1 MNENYSISEEVE
13 EVLPSFFWTIASSEG
28 HQLINKDELVRIIK
42 FDEMTKNHTELYRKQ
57 VPISK
62 ALADNTKLMMP
73 GITASALMDGQG
85 KQVANILKPTYWLAV
100 DIDKIP
106 DEKMQEVI
114 AKADKDPY
122 VMARYVT
129 ASGHG
134 LRILAR
140 YKPFDDPEVTA
151 VELFDVVVRKAMDYF
166 SILLGVP
173 ADEKCCDITR
183 MCGLAHDPTAYF
195 CWNSKPFELES
206 KDIKRLYFKKSMA
219 EKYERRS
226 SRRRKPS
233 QKMVSLAKHIPTID
247 EAAASIEKLL
257 ETWGKAFEP
266 SRHNDYVYNFGLT
279 CLKYDIDQKEATDYA
294 DQHFSAQ
301 YPKTVSVM
309 NQAYKHQEQ
318 RGTWQFMRKGE
329 SYGKKPSIKM
339 LKQWLSMRY
348 EFHRNEVTGNYE
360 VCSRDVLKGKF
371 HSWTRMDD
379 NIENSLWIEME
390 EDGLQTLLPRLHS
403 LINSDFSEKYNPLLD
418 YLTAL
423 PAWDGKTDYIQML
436 ADRIHIAD
444 TDGAHHT
451 QEDFRYF
458 FKKWFVAMVVTWVTD
473 TVVGQTILIFV
484 GKGGLFKTTFFD
496 KLLPKILHDY
506 FINESTA
513 SYTDKDFMEAMAS
526 KALMCLDEFET
537 AFGKNLSAFKSC
549 VTKLFFSIRRP
560 YDKYRTEL
568 PHRAAMCG
576 TSNSVQIISEEEN
589 RRYSPWLIESID
601 SPIDHPIDYQHVYA
615 QAVALGKEVMERQR
629 KHEDGW
635 VFWLTTE
642 DIEVMRE
649 HNKMFMI
656 SNYMEDQILRYYRV
670 PGKYPAASG
679 FREKAQIERHGLVR
693 DREGGGR
700 DEHRCHRIAI
710 GMGGRPELT
719 GLRPVSDLLFAVSIL
734 FFPKTKI
741 LIISNPSTHHIECK
755 TNQKSDIIPS
765 RR

>member
-1 MNENYSISEEVE
+1 MNENYSTSNEVE
-13 EVLPSFFWTIASSEG
+13 EVMPSFFWTIASSEG

-206 KDIKRLYFKKSMA
+206 KDIKRLYLKKSMA

-247 EAAASIEKLL
+247 EAAPAIEKLM

-329 SYGKKPSIKM
+329 SYGKKPSMKM

-348 EFHRNEVTGNYE
+348 KFHRNEVTGYYE
-360 VCSRDVLKGKF
+360 VCSRDVIKGKF
-371 HSWTRMDD
+371 HHWTRMDD

-390 EDGLQTLLPRLHS
+390 EDGLQTQQPRLHS

-444 TDGAHHT
+444 TDSAHHT

-670 PGKYPAASG
+670 PGKDVEARYIKFRYSSEILERIGGCPALSRYIYQQNLASTLLRLG
-679 FREKAQIERHGLVR
+679 FERKR
-693 DREGGGR
+693 RSK
-700 DEHRCHRIAI
+700 
-710 GMGGRPELT
+710 GMGWFVIEKEVGEMNT
-719 GLRPVSDLLFAVSIL
+719 DAIVS
-734 FFPKTKI
+734 
-741 LIISNPSTHHIECK
+741 PSEWED
-755 TNQKSDIIPS
+755 N
-765 RR
+765 RN

>member
-279 CLKYDIDQKEATDYA
+279 CLKYNIDQKEATDYA

-329 SYGKKPSIKM
+329 SYGKKPSMKM

-348 EFHRNEVTGNYE
+348 EFHRNEVTGYYE

-390 EDGLQTLLPRLHS
+390 EDGLQTQQPRLHS

-436 ADRIHIAD
+436 ADRIHIAN

-473 TVVGQTILIFV
+473 TVVGQTFLIFV

-496 KLLPKILHDY
+496 KLLPRVLHDY

-670 PGKYPAASG
+670 PGKDVEARYIKFRYSSEILERIGGCPALSRYIYQQNLASTLLRLG
-679 FREKAQIERHGLVR
+679 FERKR
-693 DREGGGR
+693 RSK
-700 DEHRCHRIAI
+700 
-710 GMGGRPELT
+710 GMGWFVIEKEVGEMNT
-719 GLRPVSDLLFAVSIL
+719 DAIVS
-734 FFPKTKI
+734 
-741 LIISNPSTHHIECK
+741 PSEWE
-755 TNQKSDIIPS
+755 NDPN
-765 RR
+765 

>member
-13 EVLPSFFWTIASSEG
+13 EVMPSFFWTIASSEG

-106 DEKMQEVI
+106 EEKMQEVI
-114 AKADKDPY
+114 TKADKDPY

-151 VELFDVVVRKAMDYF
+151 VELFGVVVRKAMDYF

-247 EAAASIEKLL
+247 EAAPSIEKLL

-329 SYGKKPSIKM
+329 SYGKKPSMKM

-348 EFHRNEVTGNYE
+348 EFHRNEVTGYYE

-371 HSWTRMDD
+371 HHWTRMDD

-390 EDGLQTLLPRLHS
+390 EDGLQTQQPRLHS

-436 ADRIHIAD
+436 ADRIHIAN

-670 PGKYPAASG
+670 PGKDVEARYIKFRYSSEILERIGGCPALSRYIYQQNLASTLLRLG
-679 FREKAQIERHGLVR
+679 FERKR
-693 DREGGGR
+693 RSK
-700 DEHRCHRIAI
+700 
-710 GMGGRPELT
+710 GMGWFVIEKEVGEMNT
-719 GLRPVSDLLFAVSIL
+719 DAIVS
-734 FFPKTKI
+734 
-741 LIISNPSTHHIECK
+741 PSEWEDDR
-755 TNQKSDIIPS
+755 N
-765 RR
+765 

>member
-13 EVLPSFFWTIASSEG
+13 EVMPSFFWTIASSEG

-106 DEKMQEVI
+106 EEKMQEVI
-114 AKADKDPY
+114 TKADKDPY

-329 SYGKKPSIKM
+329 SYGKKPSMKM

-348 EFHRNEVTGNYE
+348 EFHRNEVTGYYE

-371 HSWTRMDD
+371 HHWTRMDD

-390 EDGLQTLLPRLHS
+390 EDGLQTQQPRLHS
-403 LINSDFSEKYNPLLD
+403 LINSDFSKKYNPLLD

-436 ADRIHIAD
+436 ADRIHIAN

-670 PGKYPAASG
+670 PGKDVEARYIKFRYSSEILERIGGCPALSRYIYQQNLASTLLRLG
-679 FREKAQIERHGLVR
+679 FERKR
-693 DREGGGR
+693 RSK
-700 DEHRCHRIAI
+700 
-710 GMGGRPELT
+710 GMGWFVIEKEMGEMNT
-719 GLRPVSDLLFAVSIL
+719 DAIVS
-734 FFPKTKI
+734 
-741 LIISNPSTHHIECK
+741 PSEWEDDR
-755 TNQKSDIIPS
+755 N
-765 RR
+765 

>member
-13 EVLPSFFWTIASSEG
+13 EVMPSFFWTIASSEG

-106 DEKMQEVI
+106 EEKMQEVI

-151 VELFDVVVRKAMDYF
+151 VELFGVVVRKAMDYF

-206 KDIKRLYFKKSMA
+206 KDIKRLYFKKSIA

-247 EAAASIEKLL
+247 EAAPAIEKLL

-329 SYGKKPSIKM
+329 SYGKKPSMKM

-348 EFHRNEVTGNYE
+348 EFHRNEVTGYYE

-371 HSWTRMDD
+371 HHWTRMDD

-390 EDGLQTLLPRLHS
+390 EDGLQTQQPRLHS

-423 PAWDGKTDYIQML
+423 PTWDGKTDYIQML
-436 ADRIHIAD
+436 ADRIHIAN

-670 PGKYPAASG
+670 PDKDVEARYIKFRYSSEILERIGGCPALSRYIYQQNLASTLLRLG
-679 FREKAQIERHGLVR
+679 FERKR
-693 DREGGGR
+693 RSK
-700 DEHRCHRIAI
+700 
-710 GMGGRPELT
+710 GMGWFVIEKEVGEMNT
-719 GLRPVSDLLFAVSIL
+719 DAIVS
-734 FFPKTKI
+734 
-741 LIISNPSTHHIECK
+741 PSEWEDDR
-755 TNQKSDIIPS
+755 N
-765 RR
+765 

>member
-1 MNENYSISEEVE
+1 
-13 EVLPSFFWTIASSEG
+13 
-28 HQLINKDELVRIIK
+28 
-42 FDEMTKNHTELYRKQ
+42 MTKNHTELYRKQ

-106 DEKMQEVI
+106 EEKMQEVI
-114 AKADKDPY
+114 TKVDKDPY

-318 RGTWQFMRKGE
+318 RGTWQFMRKGD
-329 SYGKKPSIKM
+329 SYGKKPSMKM

-348 EFHRNEVTGNYE
+348 EFHRNEVTGYYE

-371 HSWTRMDD
+371 HHWTRMDD

-390 EDGLQTLLPRLHS
+390 EDGLQTQLPRLHS

-436 ADRIHIAD
+436 ADRIHIAN

-670 PGKYPAASG
+670 PGKDVEARYIKFRYSSEILERIGGCPALSRYIYQQNLASTLLRLG
-679 FREKAQIERHGLVR
+679 FERKR
-693 DREGGGR
+693 RSK
-700 DEHRCHRIAI
+700 
-710 GMGGRPELT
+710 GMGWFVIEKEVGEMNT
-719 GLRPVSDLLFAVSIL
+719 DAIVS
-734 FFPKTKI
+734 
-741 LIISNPSTHHIECK
+741 PSEWEDDR
-755 TNQKSDIIPS
+755 N
-765 RR
+765 

>member
-1 MNENYSISEEVE
+1 MNENYSTSNEVE
-13 EVLPSFFWTIASSEG
+13 EVMPSFFWTIASSEG

-247 EAAASIEKLL
+247 EAAPAIEKLM
-257 ETWGKAFEP
+257 ESWGKAFEP

-279 CLKYDIDQKEATDYA
+279 CLKYNIDQKEATDYA

-329 SYGKKPSIKM
+329 SYGKKPSMKM

-348 EFHRNEVTGNYE
+348 EFHRNEVTGYYE
-360 VCSRDVLKGKF
+360 VCSRDVIKGQVSPLDPHGRQHRELSLDRDGRGWTADAATQAPLPHQQRLQREVQSSARF
-371 HSWTRMDD
+371 SHSSPGMGR
-379 NIENSLWIEME
+379 
-390 EDGLQTLLPRLHS
+390 EDRLHPDACRPHS
-403 LINSDFSEKYNPLLD
+403 HCEYGWCPPYAGRFQILL
-418 YLTAL
+418 
-423 PAWDGKTDYIQML
+423 
-436 ADRIHIAD
+436 
-444 TDGAHHT
+444 
-451 QEDFRYF
+451 QE
-458 FKKWFVAMVVTWVTD
+458 MVCSH
-473 TVVGQTILIFV
+473 
-484 GKGGLFKTTFFD
+484 GGDLGNG
-496 KLLPKILHDY
+496 Y
-506 FINESTA
+506 R
-513 SYTDKDFMEAMAS
+513 
-526 KALMCLDEFET
+526 
-537 AFGKNLSAFKSC
+537 G
-549 VTKLFFSIRRP
+549 RP
-560 YDKYRTEL
+560 
-568 PHRAAMCG
+568 
-576 TSNSVQIISEEEN
+576 
-589 RRYSPWLIESID
+589 
-601 SPIDHPIDYQHVYA
+601 DHPYLRGQGRSLQDHLLR
-615 QAVALGKEVMERQR
+615 QA
-629 KHEDGW
+629 
-635 VFWLTTE
+635 
-642 DIEVMRE
+642 
-649 HNKMFMI
+649 
-656 SNYMEDQILRYYRV
+656 
-670 PGKYPAASG
+670 AA
-679 FREKAQIERHGLVR
+679 
-693 DREGGGR
+693 
-700 DEHRCHRIAI
+700 
-710 GMGGRPELT
+710 
-719 GLRPVSDLLFAVSIL
+719 
-734 FFPKTKI
+734 
-741 LIISNPSTHHIECK
+741 
-755 TNQKSDIIPS
+755 
-765 RR
+765 

>member
-1 MNENYSISEEVE
+1 MNTNNSTSEEVE

-85 KQVANILKPTYWLAV
+85 KQVGNILKPTYWLAV

-114 AKADKDPY
+114 TKADKDPY
-122 VMARYVT
+122 VMARYVK

-247 EAAASIEKLL
+247 EAAPAIEKLL

-329 SYGKKPSIKM
+329 SYGKKPSMKM

-348 EFHRNEVTGNYE
+348 EFHRNEVTGYYE
-360 VCSRDVLKGKF
+360 VCSRDVIKGKF
-371 HSWTRMDD
+371 HRWTRMDD

-390 EDGLQTLLPRLHS
+390 EDGLQTQQPRLHS

-496 KLLPKILHDY
+496 KLLPKVLHDY

-670 PGKYPAASG
+670 PGKDVEARYIKFRYSSEILERIGGCPALSRYIYQQNLASTLLRLG
-679 FREKAQIERHGLVR
+679 FERKR
-693 DREGGGR
+693 RSK
-700 DEHRCHRIAI
+700 
-710 GMGGRPELT
+710 GMGWFVIEKEVGEMNT
-719 GLRPVSDLLFAVSIL
+719 DAIVS
-734 FFPKTKI
+734 
-741 LIISNPSTHHIECK
+741 PSEWEDDR
-755 TNQKSDIIPS
+755 N
-765 RR
+765 

>member
-85 KQVANILKPTYWLAV
+85 KQVAKILKPTYWLAV

-134 LRILAR
+134 LRILAC

-195 CWNSKPFELES
+195 CWNSKPFELDT
-206 KDIKRLYFKKSMA
+206 KDIKRLYFKKSMS

-247 EAAASIEKLL
+247 EAAPAIEKLL

-348 EFHRNEVTGNYE
+348 EFHRNEVTGYYE
-360 VCSRDVLKGKF
+360 VCSRDVIKGKF
-371 HSWTRMDD
+371 HHWTRMDD

-390 EDGLQTLLPRLHS
+390 EDGLQTQQPRLHS

-418 YLTAL
+418 FLTFL
-423 PAWDGKTDYIQML
+423 PEWDGKTDYIQML

-670 PGKYPAASG
+670 PGKDVEARYIKFRYSSEILERIGGCPALSRYIYQQNLASTLLRLG
-679 FREKAQIERHGLVR
+679 FERKR
-693 DREGGGR
+693 RSK
-700 DEHRCHRIAI
+700 
-710 GMGGRPELT
+710 GMGWFVIEKEVGEMNT
-719 GLRPVSDLLFAVSIL
+719 DAIVS
-734 FFPKTKI
+734 
-741 LIISNPSTHHIECK
+741 PSEWEDDR
-755 TNQKSDIIPS
+755 N
-765 RR
+765 

>member
-13 EVLPSFFWTIASSEG
+13 EVMPSFFWTIASSEG

-106 DEKMQEVI
+106 EEKMQEVI
-114 AKADKDPY
+114 TKVDKDPY

-247 EAAASIEKLL
+247 EAAPAIEKLL

-329 SYGKKPSIKM
+329 SYGKKPSMKM
-339 LKQWLSMRY
+339 LKQWLSIRY
-348 EFHRNEVTGNYE
+348 EFHRNEVTGYYE

-371 HSWTRMDD
+371 HHWTHMDD

-390 EDGLQTLLPRLHS
+390 EDGLQTQLPRLHS

-436 ADRIHIAD
+436 ADRIHIAN

-589 RRYSPWLIESID
+589 RRYSPWLIKSID

-670 PGKYPAASG
+670 PGKDVEARYIKFRYSSEILERIGGCPALSRYIYQQNLASTLLRLG
-679 FREKAQIERHGLVR
+679 FERKR
-693 DREGGGR
+693 RSK
-700 DEHRCHRIAI
+700 
-710 GMGGRPELT
+710 GMGWFVIEKEVGEMNT
-719 GLRPVSDLLFAVSIL
+719 DAIVS
-734 FFPKTKI
+734 
-741 LIISNPSTHHIECK
+741 PSEWEDDR
-755 TNQKSDIIPS
+755 N
-765 RR
+765 

>member
-1 MNENYSISEEVE
+1 MNDNYSISEEVE

-28 HQLINKDELVRIIK
+28 HQLISKDELVRIIK

-114 AKADKDPY
+114 AKTDKDPY

-279 CLKYDIDQKEATDYA
+279 CLKYNIDQKEATDYA

-329 SYGKKPSIKM
+329 SYGKKPSMKM

-348 EFHRNEVTGNYE
+348 EFHRNEVTGYYE

-371 HSWTRMDD
+371 HRRTRMDD

-670 PGKYPAASG
+670 PGKDVEARYIKFRYSSEILERIGGCPALSRYIYQQNLASTLLRLG
-679 FREKAQIERHGLVR
+679 FERKR
-693 DREGGGR
+693 RSK
-700 DEHRCHRIAI
+700 
-710 GMGGRPELT
+710 GMGWFVIEKEVGEMNT
-719 GLRPVSDLLFAVSIL
+719 DAIVS
-734 FFPKTKI
+734 
-741 LIISNPSTHHIECK
+741 PSEWEDDP
-755 TNQKSDIIPS
+755 N
-765 RR
+765 

>member
-1 MNENYSISEEVE
+1 MNENYSICEEVE

-85 KQVANILKPTYWLAV
+85 KLVANILKPTYWLAV

-114 AKADKDPY
+114 AKADNDPY

-140 YKPFDDPEVTA
+140 YKPFNDPEVTA
-151 VELFDVVVRKAMDYF
+151 VELFDVMVRKAMDYF

-195 CWNSKPFELES
+195 CWNSKPFELDT

-279 CLKYDIDQKEATDYA
+279 CLKYNIDQKEATDYA

-329 SYGKKPSIKM
+329 SYGKKPSMKM

-348 EFHRNEVTGNYE
+348 EFHRNEVTGYYE

-371 HSWTRMDD
+371 HRWTRMDD

-496 KLLPKILHDY
+496 KLLPRVLHDY

-670 PGKYPAASG
+670 PGKDVEARYIKFRYSSEILERIGGCPALSRYIYQQNLASTLLRLG
-679 FREKAQIERHGLVR
+679 FERKR
-693 DREGGGR
+693 RSK
-700 DEHRCHRIAI
+700 
-710 GMGGRPELT
+710 GMGWFVIEKEVGEMNT
-719 GLRPVSDLLFAVSIL
+719 DAIVS
-734 FFPKTKI
+734 
-741 LIISNPSTHHIECK
+741 PSEWEDDR
-755 TNQKSDIIPS
+755 N
-765 RR
+765 

>member
-13 EVLPSFFWTIASSEG
+13 EVMPSFFWTIASSEG

-57 VPISK
+57 IPISK

-85 KQVANILKPTYWLAV
+85 KQVANIQKPTYWLAV

-106 DEKMQEVI
+106 EEKMQEVI

-195 CWNSKPFELES
+195 CWNSKPFELDT
-206 KDIKRLYFKKSMA
+206 KDIKRLYLKKSMA

-247 EAAASIEKLL
+247 EAAPAIEKLM

-329 SYGKKPSIKM
+329 SYSKKPSMKM

-348 EFHRNEVTGNYE
+348 EFHRNEVTGYYE

-371 HSWTRMDD
+371 HHWTRMDD

-390 EDGLQTLLPRLHS
+390 EDGLQTQQPRLHS

-436 ADRIHIAD
+436 ADRIHIAN

-589 RRYSPWLIESID
+589 RRYSPWLIKSID

-670 PGKYPAASG
+670 PGKDVEARYIKFRYSSEILERIGGCPALSRYIYQQNLASTLLRLG
-679 FREKAQIERHGLVR
+679 FERKR
-693 DREGGGR
+693 RSK
-700 DEHRCHRIAI
+700 
-710 GMGGRPELT
+710 GMGWFVIEKEVGEMNT
-719 GLRPVSDLLFAVSIL
+719 DAIVS
-734 FFPKTKI
+734 
-741 LIISNPSTHHIECK
+741 PSEWEDDR
-755 TNQKSDIIPS
+755 N
-765 RR
+765 

>member
-13 EVLPSFFWTIASSEG
+13 EVMPSFFWTIASSEG

-106 DEKMQEVI
+106 EEKMQEVI

-151 VELFDVVVRKAMDYF
+151 VELFGVVVRKAMDYF

-206 KDIKRLYFKKSMA
+206 KDIKRLYFKKSIA

-329 SYGKKPSIKM
+329 SYGKKPSMKM

-348 EFHRNEVTGNYE
+348 EFHRNEVTGYYE

-371 HSWTRMDD
+371 HHWTRMDD

-390 EDGLQTLLPRLHS
+390 EDGLQTQLPRLHS

-436 ADRIHIAD
+436 ADRIHIAN

-670 PGKYPAASG
+670 PGKDVEARYIKFRYSSEILERIGGCPALSRYIYQQNLASTLLRLG
-679 FREKAQIERHGLVR
+679 FERKR
-693 DREGGGR
+693 RSK
-700 DEHRCHRIAI
+700 
-710 GMGGRPELT
+710 GMGWFVIEKEVGEMNT
-719 GLRPVSDLLFAVSIL
+719 DAIVS
-734 FFPKTKI
+734 
-741 LIISNPSTHHIECK
+741 PSEWEDDR
-755 TNQKSDIIPS
+755 N
-765 RR
+765 

>member
-1 MNENYSISEEVE
+1 MNENYSTSEEVE

-195 CWNSKPFELES
+195 CWNSKPFKLES

-226 SRRRKPS
+226 NRRRKPS

-329 SYGKKPSIKM
+329 SYGKKPSMKM

-348 EFHRNEVTGNYE
+348 EFHRNEVTGYYE
-360 VCSRDVLKGKF
+360 VCSRDVIKGKF
-371 HSWTRMDD
+371 HHWTRMDD

-670 PGKYPAASG
+670 PGKDVEARYIKFRYSSEILERIGGCPALSRYIYQQNLASTLLRLG
-679 FREKAQIERHGLVR
+679 FERKR
-693 DREGGGR
+693 RSK
-700 DEHRCHRIAI
+700 
-710 GMGGRPELT
+710 GMGWFVIEKEVGEMNT
-719 GLRPVSDLLFAVSIL
+719 DAIVS
-734 FFPKTKI
+734 
-741 LIISNPSTHHIECK
+741 PSEWEDDR
-755 TNQKSDIIPS
+755 N
-765 RR
+765 

>member
-1 MNENYSISEEVE
+1 MNTNNSTSEEVE

-247 EAAASIEKLL
+247 EAAPAIEKLM

-329 SYGKKPSIKM
+329 SYGKKPSMKM

-348 EFHRNEVTGNYE
+348 KFHRNEVTGYYE
-360 VCSRDVLKGKF
+360 VCSRDVIKGKF
-371 HSWTRMDD
+371 HRWTRMDD

-390 EDGLQTLLPRLHS
+390 EDGLQTQQPRLHS

-418 YLTAL
+418 FLTSL
-423 PAWDGKTDYIQML
+423 PEWDGKTDYIQML
-436 ADRIHIAD
+436 ADRIHIAN
-444 TDGAHHT
+444 TDSAHHT

-601 SPIDHPIDYQHVYA
+601 SPIDHPIDYLHVYA

-670 PGKYPAASG
+670 PGKDVEARFIKFRYSSEILERIGGCPALSRYIYQQNLASTLLRLG
-679 FREKAQIERHGLVR
+679 FERKR
-693 DREGGGR
+693 RSK
-700 DEHRCHRIAI
+700 
-710 GMGGRPELT
+710 GMGWFVIEKEVGEMNT
-719 GLRPVSDLLFAVSIL
+719 DAIVS
-734 FFPKTKI
+734 
-741 LIISNPSTHHIECK
+741 PSEWEDDR
-755 TNQKSDIIPS
+755 N
-765 RR
+765 

>member
-13 EVLPSFFWTIASSEG
+13 EVMPSFFWTIASSEG

-151 VELFDVVVRKAMDYF
+151 VELFGVVVRKAMDYF

-329 SYGKKPSIKM
+329 SYGKKPSMKM

-348 EFHRNEVTGNYE
+348 EFHRNEVTGYYE

-371 HSWTRMDD
+371 HHWTRMDD

-390 EDGLQTLLPRLHS
+390 EDGLQTQLPRLHS

-436 ADRIHIAD
+436 ADRIHIAN

-670 PGKYPAASG
+670 PGKDVEARYIKFRYSSEILERIGGCPALSRYIYQQNLASTLLRLG
-679 FREKAQIERHGLVR
+679 FERKR
-693 DREGGGR
+693 RSK
-700 DEHRCHRIAI
+700 
-710 GMGGRPELT
+710 GMGWFVIEKEVGEMNT
-719 GLRPVSDLLFAVSIL
+719 DAIVS
-734 FFPKTKI
+734 P
-741 LIISNPSTHHIECK
+741 
-755 TNQKSDIIPS
+755 
-765 RR
+765 

>member
-1 MNENYSISEEVE
+1 MNTNNSTSEEVE

-114 AKADKDPY
+114 TKADNDPY
-122 VMARYVT
+122 VMVRYVT

-173 ADEKCCDITR
+173 ADEKCSDITR
-183 MCGLAHDPTAYF
+183 ICGLAHDPTAYF

-233 QKMVSLAKHIPTID
+233 QKMVSLAKQIPTID
-247 EAAASIEKLL
+247 EAAASIEKLM
-257 ETWGKAFEP
+257 ESWGKAFEP

-329 SYGKKPSIKM
+329 SYGKKPSMKM

-348 EFHRNEVTGNYE
+348 EFHRNEVTGYYE

-371 HSWTRMDD
+371 HRWTRMDD

-390 EDGLQTLLPRLHS
+390 EDGLQTQQPRLHS

-418 YLTAL
+418 FLTSL
-423 PAWDGKTDYIQML
+423 PEWDGKTDYIQML
-436 ADRIHIAD
+436 ADRIHIAE
-444 TDGAHHT
+444 TDSAHHT

-670 PGKYPAASG
+670 PGKDVEARYIKFRYSSEILERIGGCPALSRYIYQQNLASTLLRLG
-679 FREKAQIERHGLVR
+679 FERKR
-693 DREGGGR
+693 RSK
-700 DEHRCHRIAI
+700 
-710 GMGGRPELT
+710 GMGWFVIEKEVGEMNT
-719 GLRPVSDLLFAVSIL
+719 DAIVS
-734 FFPKTKI
+734 
-741 LIISNPSTHHIECK
+741 PSEWEDDR
-755 TNQKSDIIPS
+755 N
-765 RR
+765 

>member
-1 MNENYSISEEVE
+1 MNDNYSISKEVE

-195 CWNSKPFELES
+195 CWNSKPFELDT

-219 EKYERRS
+219 EKYERHS

-233 QKMVSLAKHIPTID
+233 QKMVSLVKHIPTID
-247 EAAASIEKLL
+247 EAAPAIEKLL

-266 SRHNDYVYNFGLT
+266 NHHNDYVYNFGLT
-279 CLKYDIDQKEATDYA
+279 CLKYNIDQKEATDYA

-318 RGTWQFMRKGE
+318 RGSWQFMRKGE
-329 SYGKKPSIKM
+329 SYGKKPSMKM

-348 EFHRNEVTGNYE
+348 EFHRNEVTGYYE

-371 HSWTRMDD
+371 HRWTRMDD

-629 KHEDGW
+629 KHEDGR

-670 PGKYPAASG
+670 PGKDVEARYIKFRYSSEILERIGGCPALSRYIYQQNLASTLLRLG
-679 FREKAQIERHGLVR
+679 FERKR
-693 DREGGGR
+693 RSK
-700 DEHRCHRIAI
+700 
-710 GMGGRPELT
+710 GMGWFVIEKEVGEMNT
-719 GLRPVSDLLFAVSIL
+719 DAIVS
-734 FFPKTKI
+734 
-741 LIISNPSTHHIECK
+741 PSEWEDDR
-755 TNQKSDIIPS
+755 N
-765 RR
+765 

>member
-206 KDIKRLYFKKSMA
+206 KDIKRLYLKKSMA

-247 EAAASIEKLL
+247 EAAPAIEKLM

-279 CLKYDIDQKEATDYA
+279 CLKYNIDQKEATDYA

-318 RGTWQFMRKGE
+318 RGNWQFMRKGE
-329 SYGKKPSIKM
+329 SYGKKPSMKM

-348 EFHRNEVTGNYE
+348 EFHRNEVTGYYE

-670 PGKYPAASG
+670 PGKDVEARYIKFRYSSEILERIGGCPALSRYIYQQNLASTLLRLG
-679 FREKAQIERHGLVR
+679 FERKR
-693 DREGGGR
+693 RSK
-700 DEHRCHRIAI
+700 
-710 GMGGRPELT
+710 GMGWFVIEKEVGEMNT
-719 GLRPVSDLLFAVSIL
+719 DAIVS
-734 FFPKTKI
+734 
-741 LIISNPSTHHIECK
+741 PSEWEDDR
-755 TNQKSDIIPS
+755 N
-765 RR
+765 

>member
-1 MNENYSISEEVE
+1 MNDNYSISEEVE

-85 KQVANILKPTYWLAV
+85 KQVANIQKPTYWLAV

-106 DEKMQEVI
+106 EEKMQEVI

-206 KDIKRLYFKKSMA
+206 KDIKRLYLKKSMA

-329 SYGKKPSIKM
+329 SYGKKPSMKM

-348 EFHRNEVTGNYE
+348 EFHRNEVTGYYE

-371 HSWTRMDD
+371 HRWTRMDD

-436 ADRIHIAD
+436 ADRIHIAN

-670 PGKYPAASG
+670 PGKDVEARYIKFRYSSEILERIGGCPALSRYIYQQNLASTLLRLG
-679 FREKAQIERHGLVR
+679 FERKR
-693 DREGGGR
+693 RSK
-700 DEHRCHRIAI
+700 
-710 GMGGRPELT
+710 GMGWFVIEKEVGEMNT
-719 GLRPVSDLLFAVSIL
+719 DAIVS
-734 FFPKTKI
+734 
-741 LIISNPSTHHIECK
+741 PSEWEDDR
-755 TNQKSDIIPS
+755 N
-765 RR
+765 

>member
-1 MNENYSISEEVE
+1 MNDNYSISEEVE

-195 CWNSKPFELES
+195 CWNSKPFELDT

-266 SRHNDYVYNFGLT
+266 NRHNDYVYNFGLT
-279 CLKYDIDQKEATDYA
+279 CLKYNIDQKEATDYA

-329 SYGKKPSIKM
+329 SYGKKPSMKM

-348 EFHRNEVTGNYE
+348 EFHRNEVTGYYE

-371 HSWTRMDD
+371 HHWTRMDD

-496 KLLPKILHDY
+496 KLLPRVLHDY

-670 PGKYPAASG
+670 PGKDVEARYIKFRYSSEILERIGGCPALSRYIYQQNLASTLLRLG
-679 FREKAQIERHGLVR
+679 FERKR
-693 DREGGGR
+693 RSK
-700 DEHRCHRIAI
+700 
-710 GMGGRPELT
+710 GMGWFVIEKEVGEMNT
-719 GLRPVSDLLFAVSIL
+719 DAIVS
-734 FFPKTKI
+734 
-741 LIISNPSTHHIECK
+741 PSEWEDDQ
-755 TNQKSDIIPS
+755 N
-765 RR
+765 

>member
-1 MNENYSISEEVE
+1 MNDNYSISKEVE

-114 AKADKDPY
+114 EKADKDPY

-195 CWNSKPFELES
+195 CWDSKPFELES

-266 SRHNDYVYNFGLT
+266 NRHNDYVYNFGLT
-279 CLKYDIDQKEATDYA
+279 CLKYNIDQKEATDYA

-329 SYGKKPSIKM
+329 SYGKKPSMKM

-348 EFHRNEVTGNYE
+348 EFHRNEVTGYYE
-360 VCSRDVLKGKF
+360 VCSRDVIKGKF
-371 HSWTRMDD
+371 HHWTRMDD

-390 EDGLQTLLPRLHS
+390 EDGLQTQLPRLHS

-436 ADRIHIAD
+436 ADRIHIAN

-670 PGKYPAASG
+670 PGKDVEARYIKFRYSSEILERIGGCPALSRYIYQQNLASTLLRLG
-679 FREKAQIERHGLVR
+679 FERKR
-693 DREGGGR
+693 RSK
-700 DEHRCHRIAI
+700 
-710 GMGGRPELT
+710 GMGWFVIEKEVGEMNT
-719 GLRPVSDLLFAVSIL
+719 DAIVS
-734 FFPKTKI
+734 
-741 LIISNPSTHHIECK
+741 PSEWEDDR
-755 TNQKSDIIPS
+755 N
-765 RR
+765 

>member
-1 MNENYSISEEVE
+1 M
-13 EVLPSFFWTIASSEG
+13 
-28 HQLINKDELVRIIK
+28 
-42 FDEMTKNHTELYRKQ
+42 
-57 VPISK
+57 
-62 ALADNTKLMMP
+62 
-73 GITASALMDGQG
+73 
-85 KQVANILKPTYWLAV
+85 
-100 DIDKIP
+100 
-106 DEKMQEVI
+106 
-114 AKADKDPY
+114 
-122 VMARYVT
+122 
-129 ASGHG
+129 
-134 LRILAR
+134 
-140 YKPFDDPEVTA
+140 
-151 VELFDVVVRKAMDYF
+151 
-166 SILLGVP
+166 P

-247 EAAASIEKLL
+247 EAAPAIEKLL

-329 SYGKKPSIKM
+329 SYGKKPSMKM

-348 EFHRNEVTGNYE
+348 EFHRNEVTGYYE

-371 HSWTRMDD
+371 HHWTRMDD

-390 EDGLQTLLPRLHS
+390 EDGLQTQQPRLHS

-436 ADRIHIAD
+436 ADRIHIAN

-670 PGKYPAASG
+670 PGKDVEARYIKFRYSSEILERIGGCPALSRYIYQQNLASTLLRLG
-679 FREKAQIERHGLVR
+679 FERKR
-693 DREGGGR
+693 RSK
-700 DEHRCHRIAI
+700 
-710 GMGGRPELT
+710 GMGWFVIEKEVGEMNT
-719 GLRPVSDLLFAVSIL
+719 DAIVS
-734 FFPKTKI
+734 
-741 LIISNPSTHHIECK
+741 PSEWEDDR
-755 TNQKSDIIPS
+755 N
-765 RR
+765 

>member
-1 MNENYSISEEVE
+1 MNENYSISKEVE
-13 EVLPSFFWTIASSEG
+13 EVMPSFFWTIASSEG

-106 DEKMQEVI
+106 EEKMQEVI
-114 AKADKDPY
+114 TKVDKDPY

-151 VELFDVVVRKAMDYF
+151 VELFGVVVRKAMDYF

-329 SYGKKPSIKM
+329 SYGKKPSMKM

-348 EFHRNEVTGNYE
+348 EFHRNEVTGYYE

-371 HSWTRMDD
+371 HHWTRMDD

-390 EDGLQTLLPRLHS
+390 EDGLQTQLPRLHS

-436 ADRIHIAD
+436 ADRIHIAN
-444 TDGAHHT
+444 TDGVHHT

-670 PGKYPAASG
+670 PGKDVEARYIKFRYSSEILERIGGCPALSRYIYQQNLASTLLRLG
-679 FREKAQIERHGLVR
+679 FERKR
-693 DREGGGR
+693 RSK
-700 DEHRCHRIAI
+700 
-710 GMGGRPELT
+710 GMGWFVIEKEVGEMNT
-719 GLRPVSDLLFAVSIL
+719 DAIVS
-734 FFPKTKI
+734 
-741 LIISNPSTHHIECK
+741 PSEWEDDR
-755 TNQKSDIIPS
+755 N
-765 RR
+765 

>member
-1 MNENYSISEEVE
+1 MKENHSSSMEVE

-28 HQLINKDELVRIIK
+28 HQLIKKDELVRIIK

-106 DEKMQEVI
+106 DEKTQQVI
-114 AKADKDPY
+114 AKADNDPY

-140 YKPFDDPEVTA
+140 YKPFNDPEVTA
-151 VELFDVVVRKAMDYF
+151 VELFDVMVRKAMDYF

-173 ADEKCCDITR
+173 ADEKCSDITR

-195 CWNSKPFELES
+195 CWDSKPFELDT
-206 KDIKRLYFKKSMA
+206 KDIKTLYFKKSMA

-257 ETWGKAFEP
+257 ESWGKAFEP

-279 CLKYDIDQKEATDYA
+279 CVKYDIDQKEATDYA

-301 YPKTVSVM
+301 YPETVSVM
-309 NQAYKHQEQ
+309 KQAYKHQEQ

-329 SYGKKPSIKM
+329 SYGKKPSMKM

-348 EFHRNEVTGNYE
+348 KFHRNEVTGYYE
-360 VCSRDVLKGKF
+360 VCSRDVIKGKF
-371 HSWTRMDD
+371 HRWTRMDD

-390 EDGLQTLLPRLHS
+390 EDGLQTQLPRLHS

-418 YLTAL
+418 YLTDL

-436 ADRIHIAD
+436 ADRIHIAN

-451 QEDFRYF
+451 QEEFRYF

-496 KLLPKILHDY
+496 KLLPKMLHDY

-670 PGKYPAASG
+670 PGKDVEARFIKFRYSSEIMERIGGCPALSRYIYQQNLASTLLRLG
-679 FREKAQIERHGLVR
+679 FERHRKAKGIGWFVIEKEMGEMNTDSIVSPSEWED
-693 DREGGGR
+693 DR
-700 DEHRCHRIAI
+700 
-710 GMGGRPELT
+710 
-719 GLRPVSDLLFAVSIL
+719 
-734 FFPKTKI
+734 
-741 LIISNPSTHHIECK
+741 N
-755 TNQKSDIIPS
+755 
-765 RR
+765 

>member
-1 MNENYSISEEVE
+1 
-13 EVLPSFFWTIASSEG
+13 
-28 HQLINKDELVRIIK
+28 
-42 FDEMTKNHTELYRKQ
+42 
-57 VPISK
+57 
-62 ALADNTKLMMP
+62 
-73 GITASALMDGQG
+73 
-85 KQVANILKPTYWLAV
+85 
-100 DIDKIP
+100 
-106 DEKMQEVI
+106 
-114 AKADKDPY
+114 
-122 VMARYVT
+122 
-129 ASGHG
+129 
-134 LRILAR
+134 
-140 YKPFDDPEVTA
+140 
-151 VELFDVVVRKAMDYF
+151 MDYF

-233 QKMVSLAKHIPTID
+233 QKMVSLAKRIPTID

-329 SYGKKPSIKM
+329 SYGKKPSMKM

-348 EFHRNEVTGNYE
+348 EFHRNEVTGYYE

-371 HSWTRMDD
+371 HHWTRMDD

-390 EDGLQTLLPRLHS
+390 EDGLQTQQPRLHS

-423 PAWDGKTDYIQML
+423 PTWDGKTDYIQML
-436 ADRIHIAD
+436 ADRIHIAN

-670 PGKYPAASG
+670 PGKDVEARYIKFRYSSEILERIGGCPALSRYIYQQNLASTLLRLG
-679 FREKAQIERHGLVR
+679 FERKR
-693 DREGGGR
+693 RSK
-700 DEHRCHRIAI
+700 
-710 GMGGRPELT
+710 GMGWFVIEKEVGEMNT
-719 GLRPVSDLLFAVSIL
+719 DAIVS
-734 FFPKTKI
+734 
-741 LIISNPSTHHIECK
+741 PSEWEDDR
-755 TNQKSDIIPS
+755 N
-765 RR
+765 

>member
-1 MNENYSISEEVE
+1 MNENYSTSNEVE
-13 EVLPSFFWTIASSEG
+13 EVMPSFFWTIASSEG

-73 GITASALMDGQG
+73 GITASTLMDGQG

-279 CLKYDIDQKEATDYA
+279 CLKYNIDQKEATDYA

-329 SYGKKPSIKM
+329 SYGKKPSMKM

-348 EFHRNEVTGNYE
+348 EFHRNEVTGYYE

-371 HSWTRMDD
+371 HHWTRMDD
-379 NIENSLWIEME
+379 NIENTLWIEME
-390 EDGLQTLLPRLHS
+390 EDGLQTQQPRLHS

-436 ADRIHIAD
+436 ADRIHIAN

-496 KLLPKILHDY
+496 KLLPKVLHDY

-670 PGKYPAASG
+670 PDKDVEARYIKFRYSSEILERIGGCPALSRYIYQQNLASTLLRLG
-679 FREKAQIERHGLVR
+679 FERKR
-693 DREGGGR
+693 RSK
-700 DEHRCHRIAI
+700 
-710 GMGGRPELT
+710 GMGWLVIEKEVGEMNT
-719 GLRPVSDLLFAVSIL
+719 DAIVS
-734 FFPKTKI
+734 
-741 LIISNPSTHHIECK
+741 PSEWEDDR
-755 TNQKSDIIPS
+755 N
-765 RR
+765 

>member
-1 MNENYSISEEVE
+1 MNTNNSTSEEVE

-28 HQLINKDELVRIIK
+28 HQLIKKDELVRIIK

-233 QKMVSLAKHIPTID
+233 QKMVSLAKQIPTID

-257 ETWGKAFEP
+257 ESWGKAFEP

-329 SYGKKPSIKM
+329 SYGKKPSMKM

-348 EFHRNEVTGNYE
+348 EFHRNEVTGYYE

-371 HSWTRMDD
+371 HHWTRMDD

-390 EDGLQTLLPRLHS
+390 EDGLQTQQPRLHS

-436 ADRIHIAD
+436 ADRIHIAN

-496 KLLPKILHDY
+496 KLLPKLLHEY

-670 PGKYPAASG
+670 PGKDVEARYIKFRYSSEILERIGGCPALSRYIYQQNLASTLLRLG
-679 FREKAQIERHGLVR
+679 FERKR
-693 DREGGGR
+693 RSK
-700 DEHRCHRIAI
+700 
-710 GMGGRPELT
+710 GMGWFVIEKEVGEMNT
-719 GLRPVSDLLFAVSIL
+719 DAIVS
-734 FFPKTKI
+734 
-741 LIISNPSTHHIECK
+741 PSEWEDDR
-755 TNQKSDIIPS
+755 N
-765 RR
+765 

>member
-1 MNENYSISEEVE
+1 MNENYSISKEVE
-13 EVLPSFFWTIASSEG
+13 EVMPSFFWTIASSEG

-151 VELFDVVVRKAMDYF
+151 VELFGVVVRKAMDYF

-329 SYGKKPSIKM
+329 SYGKKPSMKM

-348 EFHRNEVTGNYE
+348 EFHRNEVTGYYE
-360 VCSRDVLKGKF
+360 VCSRDVIKGKF
-371 HSWTRMDD
+371 HHWTRMDD

-390 EDGLQTLLPRLHS
+390 EDGLQTQLPRLHS

-436 ADRIHIAD
+436 ADRIHIAN

-670 PGKYPAASG
+670 PGKDVEARFIKFRYSSEILERIGGCPALSRYIYQQNLASTLLRLG
-679 FREKAQIERHGLVR
+679 FERKR
-693 DREGGGR
+693 RSK
-700 DEHRCHRIAI
+700 
-710 GMGGRPELT
+710 GMGWFVIEKEVGEMNT
-719 GLRPVSDLLFAVSIL
+719 DAIVS
-734 FFPKTKI
+734 
-741 LIISNPSTHHIECK
+741 PSEWEDDR
-755 TNQKSDIIPS
+755 N
-765 RR
+765 

>member
-13 EVLPSFFWTIASSEG
+13 EVMPSFFWTIASSEG

-106 DEKMQEVI
+106 DVKMQEVI
-114 AKADKDPY
+114 AKADNDPY

-195 CWNSKPFELES
+195 CWNSKPFELDT

-226 SRRRKPS
+226 SRRIKPS

-329 SYGKKPSIKM
+329 SYGKKPSMKM

-348 EFHRNEVTGNYE
+348 EFHRNEVTGYYE

-371 HSWTRMDD
+371 HHWTRMDD

-390 EDGLQTLLPRLHS
+390 EDGLQTQLLRLHS

-436 ADRIHIAD
+436 ADRIHIAN

-670 PGKYPAASG
+670 PGKDVEARYIKFRYSSEILERIGGCPALSRYIYQQNLASTLLRLG
-679 FREKAQIERHGLVR
+679 FERKR
-693 DREGGGR
+693 RSK
-700 DEHRCHRIAI
+700 
-710 GMGGRPELT
+710 GMGWFVIEKEVGEMNT
-719 GLRPVSDLLFAVSIL
+719 DAIVS
-734 FFPKTKI
+734 
-741 LIISNPSTHHIECK
+741 PSEWEDDR
-755 TNQKSDIIPS
+755 N
-765 RR
+765 

>member
-1 MNENYSISEEVE
+1 MNDNYSISEEVE
-13 EVLPSFFWTIASSEG
+13 EVMPSFFWTIASSEG

-114 AKADKDPY
+114 AKTDKDPY

-195 CWNSKPFELES
+195 CWNSKPFELDT

-247 EAAASIEKLL
+247 EAAPAIETLL

-266 SRHNDYVYNFGLT
+266 NRHNDYVYNFGLT

-329 SYGKKPSIKM
+329 SYGKKPSMKM

-348 EFHRNEVTGNYE
+348 EFHRNEVTGYYE

-371 HSWTRMDD
+371 HHWTRMDD

-496 KLLPKILHDY
+496 KLLPKVLHDY

-670 PGKYPAASG
+670 PGKDVEARYIKFRYSSEILERIGGCPALSRYIYQQNLASTLLRLG
-679 FREKAQIERHGLVR
+679 FERKR
-693 DREGGGR
+693 RSK
-700 DEHRCHRIAI
+700 
-710 GMGGRPELT
+710 GMGWFVIEKEVGEMNT
-719 GLRPVSDLLFAVSIL
+719 DAIVS
-734 FFPKTKI
+734 
-741 LIISNPSTHHIECK
+741 PSEWEEDQ
-755 TNQKSDIIPS
+755 N
-765 RR
+765 

>member
-1 MNENYSISEEVE
+1 MNENYSTSNEVE
-13 EVLPSFFWTIASSEG
+13 EVMPSFFWTIASSEG

-195 CWNSKPFELES
+195 CWNSKPFELDT
-206 KDIKRLYFKKSMA
+206 KDIKRLYFKKSIS

-247 EAAASIEKLL
+247 EAAPAIEKLM

-279 CLKYDIDQKEATDYA
+279 CLKYDIEQKEATDYA

-348 EFHRNEVTGNYE
+348 EFHRNEVTGYYE
-360 VCSRDVLKGKF
+360 VCSRDVIKGKF
-371 HSWTRMDD
+371 HHWTRMDD

-390 EDGLQTLLPRLHS
+390 EDGLQTQQPRLHS

-423 PAWDGKTDYIQML
+423 PEWDRKTDYIQML
-436 ADRIHIAD
+436 ADRIHIAN

-670 PGKYPAASG
+670 PGKDVEARYIKFRYSSEILERIGGCPALSRYIYQQNLASTLLRLG
-679 FREKAQIERHGLVR
+679 FERKR
-693 DREGGGR
+693 RSK
-700 DEHRCHRIAI
+700 
-710 GMGGRPELT
+710 GMGWFVIEKEVGEMNT
-719 GLRPVSDLLFAVSIL
+719 DAIVS
-734 FFPKTKI
+734 
-741 LIISNPSTHHIECK
+741 PSEWEDDR
-755 TNQKSDIIPS
+755 N
-765 RR
+765 

>member
-1 MNENYSISEEVE
+1 MNENYSISKEVE
-13 EVLPSFFWTIASSEG
+13 EVMPSFFWTIASSEG

-106 DEKMQEVI
+106 EEKMQEVI
-114 AKADKDPY
+114 TKVDKDPY

-247 EAAASIEKLL
+247 EAAPAIEKLL

-329 SYGKKPSIKM
+329 SYGKKPSMKM

-348 EFHRNEVTGNYE
+348 EFHRNEVTGYYE

-371 HSWTRMDD
+371 HRWTRMDD

-390 EDGLQTLLPRLHS
+390 EDGLQTQQPRLHS

-418 YLTAL
+418 FLTSL

-670 PGKYPAASG
+670 PDKDVEARYIKFRYSSEILERIGGCPALSRYIYQQNLASTLLRLG
-679 FREKAQIERHGLVR
+679 FERKR
-693 DREGGGR
+693 RSK
-700 DEHRCHRIAI
+700 
-710 GMGGRPELT
+710 GMGWFVIEKEVGEMNT
-719 GLRPVSDLLFAVSIL
+719 DAIVS
-734 FFPKTKI
+734 
-741 LIISNPSTHHIECK
+741 PSEWEDDR
-755 TNQKSDIIPS
+755 N
-765 RR
+765 

>member
-1 MNENYSISEEVE
+1 MNENYSICEEVE

-62 ALADNTKLMMP
+62 TLADNTKLMMP

-85 KQVANILKPTYWLAV
+85 KQVANIQKPTYWLAV

-106 DEKMQEVI
+106 EEKMQEVI

-233 QKMVSLAKHIPTID
+233 QKMVSLAKHIPAID
-247 EAAASIEKLL
+247 EAAPAIEKLL

-266 SRHNDYVYNFGLT
+266 NRHNDYVYNFGLT
-279 CLKYDIDQKEATDYA
+279 CLKYNIDQKEATDYA

-329 SYGKKPSIKM
+329 SYGKKPSMKM

-348 EFHRNEVTGNYE
+348 EFHRNEVTGYYE
-360 VCSRDVLKGKF
+360 VCSRDVIKGKF
-371 HSWTRMDD
+371 HHWTRMDD

-496 KLLPKILHDY
+496 KLLPKVLHDY

-635 VFWLTTE
+635 VFWLTTD

-670 PGKYPAASG
+670 PGKDVEARYIKFRYSSEILERIGGCPALSRYIYQQNLASTLLRLG
-679 FREKAQIERHGLVR
+679 FERKR
-693 DREGGGR
+693 RSK
-700 DEHRCHRIAI
+700 
-710 GMGGRPELT
+710 GMGWFVIEKEVGEMNT
-719 GLRPVSDLLFAVSIL
+719 DAIVS
-734 FFPKTKI
+734 
-741 LIISNPSTHHIECK
+741 PSEWEEDQ
-755 TNQKSDIIPS
+755 N
-765 RR
+765 

>member
-1 MNENYSISEEVE
+1 MNENYSISKEVE
-13 EVLPSFFWTIASSEG
+13 EVMPSFFWTIASSEG

-151 VELFDVVVRKAMDYF
+151 VELFGVVVRKAMDYF

-206 KDIKRLYFKKSMA
+206 KDIKRLYFKKSIA

-329 SYGKKPSIKM
+329 SYGKKPSMKM

-348 EFHRNEVTGNYE
+348 EFHRNEVTGYYE

-371 HSWTRMDD
+371 HHWTRMDD

-390 EDGLQTLLPRLHS
+390 EDGLQTQLPRLHS

-436 ADRIHIAD
+436 ADRIHIAN

-589 RRYSPWLIESID
+589 RRYSPWLIKSID

-670 PGKYPAASG
+670 PGKDVEARYIKFRYSSEILERIGGCPALSRYIYQQNLASTLLRLG
-679 FREKAQIERHGLVR
+679 FERKR
-693 DREGGGR
+693 RSK
-700 DEHRCHRIAI
+700 
-710 GMGGRPELT
+710 GMGWFVIEKEVGEMNT
-719 GLRPVSDLLFAVSIL
+719 DAIVS
-734 FFPKTKI
+734 
-741 LIISNPSTHHIECK
+741 PSEWEDDR
-755 TNQKSDIIPS
+755 N
-765 RR
+765 

>member
-13 EVLPSFFWTIASSEG
+13 EVMPSFFWTIASSEG

-106 DEKMQEVI
+106 EEKMQEVI
-114 AKADKDPY
+114 TKVDKDPY

-329 SYGKKPSIKM
+329 SYGKKPSMKM

-348 EFHRNEVTGNYE
+348 EFHRNEVTGYYE

-371 HSWTRMDD
+371 HHWTRMDD

-390 EDGLQTLLPRLHS
+390 EDGLQTQQPRLHS

-436 ADRIHIAD
+436 ADRIHIAN

-670 PGKYPAASG
+670 PGKDVEARYIKFRYSSEILERIGGCPALSRYIYQQNLASTLLRLG
-679 FREKAQIERHGLVR
+679 FERKR
-693 DREGGGR
+693 RSK
-700 DEHRCHRIAI
+700 
-710 GMGGRPELT
+710 GMGWFVIEKEVGEMNT
-719 GLRPVSDLLFAVSIL
+719 DAIVS
-734 FFPKTKI
+734 
-741 LIISNPSTHHIECK
+741 PSEWEDDR
-755 TNQKSDIIPS
+755 N
-765 RR
+765 

>member
-13 EVLPSFFWTIASSEG
+13 EVMPSFFWTIASSEG

-114 AKADKDPY
+114 TKADKDPY

-247 EAAASIEKLL
+247 EAAPAIEKLL

-329 SYGKKPSIKM
+329 SYGKKPSMKM

-348 EFHRNEVTGNYE
+348 EFHRNEVTGYYE

-371 HSWTRMDD
+371 HHWTRMDD

-390 EDGLQTLLPRLHS
+390 EDGLQTQQPRLHS

-436 ADRIHIAD
+436 ADRIHIAN

-513 SYTDKDFMEAMAS
+513 SYTDKDFIEAMAS

-615 QAVALGKEVMERQR
+615 QAVALGKDVMERQR

-670 PGKYPAASG
+670 PGKDVEARYIKFRYSSEILERIGGCPALSRYIYQQNLASTLLRLG
-679 FREKAQIERHGLVR
+679 FERKR
-693 DREGGGR
+693 RSK
-700 DEHRCHRIAI
+700 
-710 GMGGRPELT
+710 GMGWFVIEKEVGEMNT
-719 GLRPVSDLLFAVSIL
+719 DAIVS
-734 FFPKTKI
+734 
-741 LIISNPSTHHIECK
+741 PSEWEDDR
-755 TNQKSDIIPS
+755 N
-765 RR
+765 

>member
-1 MNENYSISEEVE
+1 MNENYSICEEVE
-13 EVLPSFFWTIASSEG
+13 EVMPSFFWTIASSEG

-114 AKADKDPY
+114 TKADKDPY

-247 EAAASIEKLL
+247 EAAPAIEKLL

-329 SYGKKPSIKM
+329 SYGKKPSMKM

-348 EFHRNEVTGNYE
+348 EFHRNEVTGYYE

-371 HSWTRMDD
+371 HHWTRMDD

-390 EDGLQTLLPRLHS
+390 EDGLQTQQPRLHS

-436 ADRIHIAD
+436 ADRIHIAN

-615 QAVALGKEVMERQR
+615 QAVALGKDVMERQR

-670 PGKYPAASG
+670 PGKDVEARYIKFRYSSEILERIGGCPALSRYIYQQNLASTLLRLG
-679 FREKAQIERHGLVR
+679 FERKR
-693 DREGGGR
+693 RSK
-700 DEHRCHRIAI
+700 
-710 GMGGRPELT
+710 GMGWFVIEKEVGEMNT
-719 GLRPVSDLLFAVSIL
+719 DAIVS
-734 FFPKTKI
+734 
-741 LIISNPSTHHIECK
+741 PSEWEDDR
-755 TNQKSDIIPS
+755 N
-765 RR
+765 

>member
-1 MNENYSISEEVE
+1 MNTNNSTSEEVE
-13 EVLPSFFWTIASSEG
+13 VVLPSFFWTIASSEG

-195 CWNSKPFELES
+195 CWNSKPFELDT

-247 EAAASIEKLL
+247 EAAPAIEKLM

-266 SRHNDYVYNFGLT
+266 NRHNDYVYNFGLT

-329 SYGKKPSIKM
+329 SYGKKPSMKM

-348 EFHRNEVTGNYE
+348 EFHRNEVTGYYE
-360 VCSRDVLKGKF
+360 VCSRDVIKGKF
-371 HSWTRMDD
+371 HHWTRMDD

-390 EDGLQTLLPRLHS
+390 EDGLQTQQPRLHS

-418 YLTAL
+418 FLTSL
-423 PAWDGKTDYIQML
+423 PEWDGKTDYIQML

-444 TDGAHHT
+444 TDSAHHT

-670 PGKYPAASG
+670 PGKDVEARYIKFRYSSEILERIGGCPALSRYIYQQNLASTLLRLG
-679 FREKAQIERHGLVR
+679 FERKR
-693 DREGGGR
+693 RSK
-700 DEHRCHRIAI
+700 
-710 GMGGRPELT
+710 GMGWFVIEKEVGEMNT
-719 GLRPVSDLLFAVSIL
+719 DAIVS
-734 FFPKTKI
+734 
-741 LIISNPSTHHIECK
+741 PSEWEDDR
-755 TNQKSDIIPS
+755 N
-765 RR
+765 